1 MASSSHE
8 EENTAFAFFA
18 HGEVERQ
25 NRSPLKATRRGK
37 DWWLELNK
45 FLPAYRSTSHTIMG
59 ISPLELFFKRK
70 LTTQLPEFKE
80 GGEGQ
85 VDMALQQVR
94 DRDSGKKEAAG
105 QTLC

>member
-1 MASSSHE
+1 
-8 EENTAFAFFA
+8 
-18 HGEVERQ
+18 
-25 NRSPLKATRRGK
+25 
-37 DWWLELNK
+37 
-45 FLPAYRSTSHTIMG
+45 MG